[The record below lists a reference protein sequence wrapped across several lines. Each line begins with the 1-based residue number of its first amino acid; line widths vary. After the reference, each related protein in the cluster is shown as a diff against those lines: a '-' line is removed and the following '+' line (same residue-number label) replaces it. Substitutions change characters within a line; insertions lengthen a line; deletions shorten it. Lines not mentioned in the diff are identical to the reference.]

1 MHLFKNMKKRYKVL
15 IAAIII
21 ALFIAFIY
29 LFMTPDGALR
39 RTVFLHGF
47 PKKAVVMEYGGT
59 TEAVTDPNQAHY
71 VIVDPPYNDKTD
83 TYEENWIVTK
93 SGLFYRAECID

>member
-1 MHLFKNMKKRYKVL
+1 MHIFSNMKKRYKVL
-15 IAAIII
+15 IATIIVVV
-21 ALFIAFIY
+21 FIAFIY

-39 RTVFLHGF
+39 RTVFMHGF

-59 TEAVTDPNQAHY
+59 NEIVTNPNETLY
-71 VIVDPPYNDKTD
+71 VIVDPPYNDKTA

-93 SGLFYRAECID
+93 NGLFYWAECID